1 MPNYPSLQEQDPT
14 EPLDLSNLNFSMGSR
29 FEAAR
34 KNSYEHY
41 TLNEMVNNLAN
52 AKPDIRVPSS
62 MPITEED
69 QKTFTAD
76 RPGLK
81 IPLGVPKFV
90 GGLMTS
96 MYDNDKYLG
105 LVSQAQPKNMG
116 RFSAFGAWASGFAG
130 STFGSAANPYAWI
143 TGFGVGGVG
152 KMAATSIAERA
163 IGALGTREI
172 YGSASARIGTLLAQ
186 GAGEGA
192 GFGAGMQAATE
203 KSEQEKRGILQ
214 QPHEYIQSLQNIGE
228 GGLFGAMFGLGGRA
242 IGLGLVGRPVTRL
255 PTGEVLEHGAA
266 TGIPESGLNADGKPF
281 IEGATVERQG
291 GLLNR
296 PEFKGISQTAKD
308 YIGKIYKPWSK
319 DADIVMKEEATGQM
333 LNGHGI
339 PDVGVTMKQG
349 MVDEGENFRQGARD
363 SGVDLEELDR
373 SLAEAQ
379 ENITSEMFSE
389 HFADKFEKAAEE
401 RAAAFKVTEKEYPNF
416 ADKVGNF
423 TLEDEKG
430 RIVVSRFNNTATVAK
445 SDVAEE
451 FRGQGYG
458 KQMYR
463 AAIEE
468 AEKRGLN
475 FQSGMS
481 VSDDALRVYKSLEKE
496 GYRFDYNKNVE
507 RKKTAN
513 MVTAD
518 GNVEEGK
525 YSTISKDNSPIVKLI
540 SAPDKVQENI
550 KKKAK
555 QQRMDELASQYLLAQ
570 SMRDHINDTHEPL
583 TQADLRDYS
592 ENLKS
597 PGMPDNGYTT
607 DTPEGLSVDDYLNEF
622 SDKQIQEMAEKFGND
637 KEIVGELRAT
647 QEKINRQP
655 TFVEMTKNMTDCIL
669 KGGV

>member
-266 TGIPESGLNADGKPF
+266 TGIPESGLNADGTPF

-389 HFADKFEKAAEE
+389 HFAEKFEKAAED
-401 RAAAFKVTEKEYPNF
+401 RATYFRGEHPLGSAGYMAMPK
-416 ADKVGNF
+416 ADDAILG
-423 TLEDEKG
+423 KG
-430 RIVVSRFNNTATVAK
+430 HWYSTNK
-445 SDVAEE
+445 DVAESFGSQVSE
-451 FRGQGYG
+451 AAGQYKILDTSNIQEPHI
-458 KQMYR
+458 KQLY
-463 AAIEE
+463 
-468 AEKRGLN
+468 
-475 FQSGMS
+475 
-481 VSDDALRVYKSLEKE
+481 DDATREAKRFYTDPESVRDTRRAFDKE
-496 GYRFDYNKNVE
+496 LKQKRKQFLDAAKDAGYEGISRRFDTPDNAALHGKDEVMFFNKPKSVE
-507 RKKTAN
+507 QIAK
-513 MVTAD
+513 AD
-518 GNVEEGK
+518 
-525 YSTISKDNSPIVKLI
+525 
-540 SAPDKVQENI
+540 
-550 KKKAK
+550 K
-555 QQRMDELASQYLLAQ
+555 QKRMDELASQYLLAQ